1 MKVLITGASGFIGRA
16 LSRRLTESGH
26 EAIPLVRGE
35 PRPGARTWDPHAG
48 RIDGDALAGMDAVVH
63 LAGESIGGRWTP
75 AKKQAIL
82 SSRVEGT
89 DLIAGAVASAKPS
102 VFVSG
107 SAIGF
112 YGSRGEEVL
121 TEESPAG
128 SGFLAEVTVAWEEA
142 AKPASAAGVRTV
154 LARTALV
161 LEDEGG
167 SFPRMLLPFKFGIGG
182 PLGSGRQW
190 WAWITLEDEVRA
202 IMHCLETD
210 GLEGPVNLAAPNP
223 VRNGDFGKAL
233 GKALKRPAVLP
244 APGFGLK
251 LLLGGEF
258 ADEVLL
264 ASQRV
269 VPTRLEES
277 GFEFSHPHLPAAL
290 GAVLA

>member
-16 LSRRLTESGH
+16 LSQRLTESGY

-35 PRPGARTWDPHAG
+35 PAPGARTWNPGAG
-48 RIDGDALAGMDAVVH
+48 RIDDDALAGIDAVVH

-82 SSRVEGT
+82 SSRIEGT
-89 DLIAGAVASAKPS
+89 ELVANAVAAAKPA
-102 VFVSG
+102 VFVCG

-121 TEESPAG
+121 TEQSAAG
-128 SGFLAEVTVAWEEA
+128 SGFLADVTVAWEQA
-142 AKPASAAGVRTV
+142 ARPAVDAGVRTV

-202 IMHCLETD
+202 IMHCLGSD
-210 GLEGPVNLAAPNP
+210 GLEGPVNLASPNP

-233 GKALKRPAVLP
+233 GKALRRPAVLP

-269 VPTRLEES
+269 VPTRLEQS

-290 GAVLA
+290 DAVLA

>member
-16 LSRRLTESGH
+16 LSQRLTESGH

-35 PRPGARTWDPHAG
+35 PGTGVRTWDVRAG
-48 RIDGDALAGMDAVVH
+48 RIDDDALVGIDAVVH

-82 SSRVEGT
+82 SSRIEGT
-89 DLIAGAVASAKPS
+89 DLISKAVASAKPS
-102 VFVSG
+102 VFVCG

-112 YGSRGEEVL
+112 YGSRGEDVL
-121 TEESPAG
+121 TEDSPAG
-128 SGFLAEVTVAWEEA
+128 SGFLADVTVAWEEA
-142 AKPASAAGVRTV
+142 AKPASEAGVRTV

-190 WAWITLEDEVRA
+190 WAWITLEDEIRA

-210 GLEGPVNLAAPNP
+210 ALEGPVNLAAPNP

-233 GKALKRPAVLP
+233 GRALKRPALLP

-269 VPTRLEES
+269 VPTRLEQS

-290 GAVLA
+290 DAVLA

>member
-35 PRPGARTWDPHAG
+35 PRAGARTWDPSVG
-48 RIDGDALAGMDAVVH
+48 RIDDDALDGIDAVVH
-63 LAGESIGGRWTP
+63 LAGESIGGRWTVG
-75 AKKQAIL
+75 KKQAIL
-82 SSRVEGT
+82 SSRTEGT
-89 DLIAGAVASAKPS
+89 DLIARAVAAAKPS
-102 VFVSG
+102 VFASG

-121 TEESPAG
+121 TEESASG
-128 SGFLAEVTVAWEEA
+128 EGFLADVTVAWEQA
-142 AKPASAAGVRTV
+142 AAPAVDAGVRTV
-154 LARTALV
+154 FARTALV

-167 SFPRMLLPFKFGIGG
+167 SFPRMLLPFKLGIGG

-202 IMHCLETD
+202 IMHCLQTD
-210 GLEGPVNLAAPNP
+210 SLEGPVNLASPNP
-223 VRNGDFGKAL
+223 VRNADFGRAL

-269 VPTRLEES
+269 VPSRLEQS
-277 GFEFSHPHLPAAL
+277 GFEFSHPHLPGAL
-290 GAVLA
+290 DAVLA